1 MLKVIDVEWIG
12 DQKLQL
18 AFNDGYQGLADLS
31 LYFSKVPL
39 SRVKD
44 FKKFS
49 LTTDGSLNWCG
60 NELSAATL
68 RPITQG
74 EHKTIETSFDV
85 KEMETVIKQA
95 SWDSMQEGRPDILQ
109 AAVRSYVE
117 QFGHS
122 QVIAKAGIKSRTSA
136 YRSLKPKTTPNFATL
151 VQLGHAVIELAK
163 DKLKQARFLKQNTE
177 IQL

>member
-12 DQKLQL
+12 DHKLDL
-18 AFNDGYQGLADLS
+18 TFNDGYQGLADLS
-31 LYFSKVPL
+31 LYFSKAPFAEIL
-39 SRVKD
+39 D
-44 FKKFS
+44 FKTFS
-49 LTTDGSLNWCG
+49 LTADGSLNWSG

-68 RPITQG
+68 RAITQG
-74 EHKTIETSFDV
+74 EHKTIESSFDV

-136 YRSLKPKTTPNFATL
+136 YRSLKPETTPNFATL

-163 DKLKQARFLKQNTE
+163 DRLKQTG
-177 IQL
+177 